1 MPSGYNRRIFDGT
14 IVTVVLLVVVLN
26 LAKVAANRWR
36 MSHEPGSITQQLGT
50 AIVAP

>member
-1 MPSGYNRRIFDGT
+1 MPNGFNRRIFDGT
-14 IVTVVLLVVVLN
+14 VITVVLLVVALN

-36 MSHEPGSITQQLGT
+36 MQHESGSITQQLGT